1 MQAARHGAMAGRF
14 AACTDAVPMAEI
26 NGFFRDDLKG
36 HTG

>member
-26 NGFFRDDLKG
+26 FFRDDLKG
-36 HTG
+36 HVG